1 VGRVLQPVRGALV
14 ALLLIA
20 GCTNVKLVRVPTTLE
35 LMRALDV
42 HIWYLP
48 FDEHWT
54 VTVENAQPLG
64 TKDAGLMH
72 AGRESMIEI
81 QPIDGARYTVSIDR
95 QRSVI
100 ELCDHC
106 HIEFYDVPLCN
117 ADCSA
122 YVAGGF
128 PGRQIVLRRR

>member
-1 VGRVLQPVRGALV
+1 MRRAVAVLV
-14 ALLLIA
+14 LLLIA

-54 VTVENAQPLG
+54 VTVENTQPLG

-81 QPIDGARYTVSIDR
+81 SIDR

-122 YVAGGF
+122 YVGGGF
-128 PGRQIVLRRR
+128 PGRQIVLRSSPRSR